1 MNGKRRHFHT
11 SRHGRTHSL
20 FFKHT
25 DIMQEDSDSNIHD
38 GYLMN
43 LSDDIL
49 TRIMAGTG
57 RSIGRAAVAA
67 KRLEMVKVS
76 EIELP

>member
-1 MNGKRRHFHT
+1 
-11 SRHGRTHSL
+11 
-20 FFKHT
+20 
-25 DIMQEDSDSNIHD
+25 MQEDSDSNIHD